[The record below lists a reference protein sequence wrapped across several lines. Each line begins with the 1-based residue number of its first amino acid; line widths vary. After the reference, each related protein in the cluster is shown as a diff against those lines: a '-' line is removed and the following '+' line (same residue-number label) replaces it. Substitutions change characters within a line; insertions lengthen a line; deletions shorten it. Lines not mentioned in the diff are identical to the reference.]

1 MSNCYSFFFGVQL
14 WILANRFF
22 HLKNREAVF
31 VWGAHVWELST
42 IYTGNL
48 SSCDPMIGKI
58 KKISLYFQGL
68 DLAAKPSSK
77 VGLSSSAQVRKR
89 LSRKSPGPE
98 LRKTLRSIP
107 PPTNV
112 TGPETVCS
120 PPVHFSPLFSHR
132 RSLILSYHL
141 HGLSMESFHIHS
153 NSHSEFC
160 YFNFQSSVAW
170 TSQIFRWLYSDLVI
184 VNDLLQSWV
193 QALNEHSKKN
203 AEEVSKSNSLE
214 YDSIRMHFA

>member
-120 PPVHFSPLFSHR
+120 PPVHFSPLFSDLWYYHTICMVFQWNHFT
-132 RSLILSYHL
+132 SILTHILNFVISIFSRQWRGQVKYSV
-141 HGLSMESFHIHS
+141 GCTVTWWLSMTYCNHGFKRSTNIRRRMLKRWVNHVI
-153 NSHSEFC
+153 EF
-160 YFNFQSSVAW
+160 AG
-170 TSQIFRWLYSDLVI
+170 IR
-184 VNDLLQSWV
+184 
-193 QALNEHSKKN
+193 LN
-203 AEEVSKSNSLE
+203 
-214 YDSIRMHFA
+214 